1 MPFDPALLAELDPMV
16 LGGAVAAVVA
26 TIAVVLGLRR
36 PRPGVEAPATEGEP
50 PAAPVGLGARLWD
63 ALAGTR
69 AVLGAGLERLRGGA
83 PVDEGVLE
91 PLEEALLRSD
101 VGLPTTER
109 LLADVRQ
116 ALRGGET
123 DGGALRAVLV
133 ASMRALLRSVDRPVF
148 TPPAEGPTVLLVV
161 GVNGSGKTTSIG
173 KLAHMHVQQGRSV
186 VLAAA
191 DTYRA
196 AAVEQLAVWAER
208 SGAELIQKPEG
219 ADPASVAH
227 AALEHAVAKGADVVI
242 VDTAGRLQTARPL
255 MEQLTKVR
263 KVIDRKVPGAPHA
276 TWLVI
281 DGTMGQ
287 NALSQARAFHEAT
300 PLTAVIVTKLDGTAK
315 GGMILAIAAEL
326 GLPVAFIGIGEKLE
340 DLRPFDADAFISSL
354 VDA

>member
-36 PRPGVEAPATEGEP
+36 PRPGAEAPATEGEP
-50 PAAPVGLGARLWD
+50 PAAPARLGARLWD

-83 PVDEGVLE
+83 PVDEGALE

-133 ASMRALLRSVDRPVF
+133 ASMRALLRSVDRPVL
-148 TPPAEGPTVLLVV
+148 TPPGGAPTVVLIV
-161 GVNGSGKTTSIG
+161 GVNGSGKTTTIG
-173 KLAHMHVQQGRSV
+173 KLAARMHVQQGRSV

-242 VDTAGRLQTARPL
+242 VDTAGAPADCPPADGAAHQGAQGHRPQGPRRAPRHLARDRRHDGPERAVAGPRLP
-255 MEQLTKVR
+255 
-263 KVIDRKVPGAPHA
+263 
-276 TWLVI
+276 
-281 DGTMGQ
+281 
-287 NALSQARAFHEAT
+287 
-300 PLTAVIVTKLDGTAK
+300 
-315 GGMILAIAAEL
+315 
-326 GLPVAFIGIGEKLE
+326 
-340 DLRPFDADAFISSL
+340 
-354 VDA
+354 